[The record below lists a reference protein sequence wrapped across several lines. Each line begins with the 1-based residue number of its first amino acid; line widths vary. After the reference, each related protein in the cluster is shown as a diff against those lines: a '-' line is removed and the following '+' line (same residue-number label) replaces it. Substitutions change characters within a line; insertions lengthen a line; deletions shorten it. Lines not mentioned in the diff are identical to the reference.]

1 MSSVPIDRAVLPLAA
16 LEYVPPLIRNHLLDD
31 PEFIRK
37 YELKTEVLL
46 TFDDAGVS
54 MQRTEI
60 FDAVRKVLA
69 GENNVKVTD
78 VDGRTWKLQNE
89 ADKRQQPK
97 LVLLREEQKIELPDF
112 TVLSLK
118 ATLRLRSLDQAAYN
132 TNLPPSARHNWR
144 AILEKRALN
153 DDEVDPFHKD
163 LRDTPIYLMR
173 SMRSGIL
180 SGKSTVSSLIPSKRS
195 YFERLVG
202 VYDGS
207 KNVAD
212 YAAST
217 GKLFLNQLSEWKPYE
232 GFLFS
237 LLLSSHFALTAEVS
251 VEDLESEDLVR
262 ALEWI
267 ANKGDLLSKLGAIE
281 IGLRVLPNNPKI
293 EMVLVGLTEQI
304 RDDDTDNPSSGFK
317 LLASLFVLADGEIA
331 RSRVLCTE
339 PPFYRRLASLAHAAL
354 MYRQFLDSDIR
365 LDKICEWAYE
375 SRIEQYFIQ
384 SCVDMRMEPRW
395 NPHLSTSVQL
405 KEEFL
410 GRIMI
415 AASSHSE
422 KIEDGPLSKL
432 ILSKEPN
439 SILSMTDFPTSY
451 FPGPLEGVEIPP
463 RELPAIL
470 SEAIN
475 EQLNSD
481 KLASSSFNA
490 LVASAM
496 TFGIDSDKV
505 ELATNALR
513 LSHYTLTNIQ
523 HRPELVTTLSNLAT
537 VAAISRNHSFADELR
552 ITCRKYRQNPQHSLS
567 ISEELLV
574 CVVAAASRSE
584 IDLWREFIGEWMT
597 ELAMADLEPVEAQ
610 KFQSLLK
617 CLCHA
622 QPELW
627 VSCGRAEAALT
638 AFITR

>member
-1 MSSVPIDRAVLPLAA
+1 MSSVPIDRAILALAA

-31 PEFIRK
+31 PEFTRE
-37 YELKTEVLL
+37 YELKTEALL

-60 FDAVRKVLA
+60 FDDVRKVLA
-69 GENNVKVTD
+69 VENKVKVTD
-78 VDGRTWKLQNE
+78 EDGRTWKLQNE

-97 LVLLREEQKIELPDF
+97 LVLLREEQQIELPDF
-112 TVLSLK
+112 TVLSPK

-132 TNLPPSARHNWR
+132 TNLPPSARDNWR

-153 DDEVDPFHKD
+153 DDEIDPFHKD
-163 LRDTPIYLMR
+163 MRDTPIYLMR

-180 SGKSTVSSLIPSKRS
+180 SGKSTVSSLVPSTRS

-217 GKLFLNQLSEWKPYE
+217 GKLFLKQLSAWKPYE

-237 LLLSSHFALTAEVS
+237 LLLSSHFALTAEIS
-251 VEDLESEDLVR
+251 VENLENVDLVR

-293 EMVLVGLTEQI
+293 ETVLVRLTEQI

-354 MYRQFLDSDIR
+354 MYRQFLNSDIR

-384 SCVDMRMEPRW
+384 SCVDMRLEPRW
-395 NPHLSTSVQL
+395 SPHLSTSAQL
-405 KEEFL
+405 KKEFL
-410 GRIMI
+410 GRILI

-422 KIEDGPLSKL
+422 KVEDGPLSKL
-432 ILSKEPN
+432 ILSTEPE
-439 SILSMTDFPTSY
+439 SILSLTDFPTSY
-451 FPGPLEGVEIPP
+451 FPGPLEGAEIPA
-463 RELPAIL
+463 RKLPAIF
-470 SEAIN
+470 SETIN
-475 EQLNSD
+475 EQLSSNE
-481 KLASSSFNA
+481 LAPSSFNA

-496 TFGIDSDKV
+496 TVGIDSDKV
-505 ELATNALR
+505 ELAINALR
-513 LSHYTLTNIQ
+513 LGDHTLSLIQ
-523 HRPELVTTLSNLAT
+523 HRSDLVSTLSNLAAI
-537 VAAISRNHSFADELR
+537 AAITRSHSLANELR
-552 ITCRKYRQNPQHSLS
+552 ITCRKHRQDSQYNLS
-567 ISEELLV
+567 VGEELLV
-574 CVVAAASRSE
+574 CVVAAASHS
-584 IDLWREFIGEWMT
+584 DLDFWREFIGDWIT
-597 ELAMADLEPVEAQ
+597 ELAMGDLGQEEAK

-617 CLCHA
+617 CLCHS
-622 QPELW
+622 QPKLW

-638 AFITR
+638 AFVNR